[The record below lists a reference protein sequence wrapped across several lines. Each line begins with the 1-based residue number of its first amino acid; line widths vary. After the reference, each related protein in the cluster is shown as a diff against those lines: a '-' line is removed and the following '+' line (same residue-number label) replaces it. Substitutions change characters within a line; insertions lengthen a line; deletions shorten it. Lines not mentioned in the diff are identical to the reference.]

1 MANVGDTDNIISKIF
16 EKIDKVQAGL
26 FGSELGTFLKD
37 QIKEMTNFTGAL
49 IALDKESADLSKNF
63 LLGRTR
69 INEFKGIIADT
80 APIVRELGGDIG
92 DINAMIKD
100 TGEALGRNVLFT
112 PEVYGKIFAIND
124 LLGTQT
130 STLAR
135 NFSNAGISI
144 AKVGGD
150 IEASLN
156 YIKSIG
162 MDAKS
167 IMNQVVNNTDQLNR
181 FNFKEGVLGFSK
193 MAATAT
199 LLKTDMS
206 TIQSLADKVFNV
218 EGAIDTAAAFQRLG
232 VFMGDLADPFSLMN
246 SSLNNPEGLIKSIAK
261 AGERFTEFN
270 AETGRVE
277 INPSAMGMFNELA
290 AASGIGA
297 DKLKQMAISLREF
310 NERASQINFK
320 FDLSEEQQMLIANL
334 AFLDEKG
341 EYVVNIKDQKTGEMI
356 AQKVSDLTEE
366 QISKLKELSDE
377 KPKTMEEIA
386 KESMSITDIIKN
398 DVQAIKYKILFGVA
412 GTPALLKAQESV
424 RGEIGMGYDYLREL
438 IPDMKDTRKFLTNI
452 GTDIINSYK
461 NSGNFEGNLEKIL
474 SNFPN
479 FGDVLTQMNKA
490 GEKSGF
496 NDSLTKDMLD
506 KLSSATGISGND
518 FKNLIKPYFNVG
530 GPEYIGTEII
540 KNTTTNINNSKDN
553 KVNFNLTI
561 DVIHKSMDST
571 GAIKSMNQVERIN
584 QSFKDNAFGKKLT
597 INIPNK

>member
-1 MANVGDTDNIISKIF
+1 MANVGDTDNIIGKIF

-37 QIKEMTNFTGAL
+37 QMGEIFNFTGAL

-69 INEFKGIIADT
+69 INEFKGVIADT
-80 APIVRELGGDIG
+80 APVVRELGGDIG
-92 DINAMIKD
+92 DINSMIKE

-112 PEVYGKIFAIND
+112 PEVYGKIFAITD
-124 LLGTQT
+124 LLGTT
-130 STLAR
+130 SGTLAK
-135 NFSNAGISI
+135 NFSNAGISV

-150 IEASLN
+150 IETSLN

-167 IMNQVVNNTDQLNR
+167 IMGQVVNNTELLNR

-199 LLKTDMS
+199 LLKTDMA
-206 TIQSLADKVFNV
+206 TIQSFAEKVFNV
-218 EGAIDTAAAFQRLG
+218 EGAVDTAAAFQRLG

-334 AFLDEKG
+334 AFLDKNG

-356 AQKVSDLTEE
+356 AQKVSELTEE

-386 KESMSITDIIKN
+386 KESMSITDTIKN

-412 GTPALLKAQESV
+412 GTPALLEAQESV
-424 RGEIGMGYDYLREL
+424 RGEIGMGYDYIREI
-438 IPDMKDTRKFLTNI
+438 IPDMKTTRKFLTNI
-452 GTDIINSYK
+452 GTDIINTYK
-461 NSGNFEGNLEKIL
+461 NSGNFEDSLKKIL

-479 FGDVLTQMNKA
+479 FGDLFTQMNKA
-490 GEKSGF
+490 AEKSGY
-496 NDSLTKDMLD
+496 NDSFTKDMLD

-518 FKNLIKPYFNVG
+518 IKNAMSPYFNVG
-530 GPEYIGTEII
+530 GPEYVGTEII
-540 KNTTTNINNSKDN
+540 KSTTTNINNSKDN
-553 KVNFNLTI
+553 KVNLNLTI

-571 GAIKSMNQVERIN
+571 GAIKPMNQVERIN
-584 QSFKDNAFGKKLT
+584 QSIQDNAFGKKLT

>member
-1 MANVGDTDNIISKIF
+1 MANVGDTDNIIGKIF

-37 QIKEMTNFTGAL
+37 QMGEIFNFTGAL

-69 INEFKGIIADT
+69 INEFKGVIADT
-80 APIVRELGGDIG
+80 APVVRELGGDIG
-92 DINAMIKD
+92 DINDMIKQ

-112 PEVYGKIFAIND
+112 PEVYGKIFAITD
-124 LLGTQT
+124 LLGTQS

-135 NFSNAGISI
+135 NFSNAGISV

-150 IEASLN
+150 IETSLN

-167 IMNQVVNNTDQLNR
+167 IMGQVVNNTDLLNR
-181 FNFKEGVLGFSK
+181 FNFREGVLGFSK

-199 LLKTDMS
+199 LLKTDMT
-206 TIQSLADKVFNV
+206 TIQSLAEKVFNV
-218 EGAIDTAAAFQRLG
+218 EGAVDTAAAFQRLG

-290 AASGIGA
+290 AASNISA

-334 AFLDEKG
+334 AYLDEKG

-356 AQKVSDLTEE
+356 AQKVSELTEE

-386 KESMSITDIIKN
+386 KESMSITDTIKN

-412 GTPALLKAQESV
+412 GTPALLEAQESV
-424 RGEIGMGYDYLREL
+424 RGEIGMGYDYIREI
-438 IPDMKDTRKFLTNI
+438 IPDMKATRKFLTNI
-452 GTDIINSYK
+452 GTDIINTYK
-461 NSGNFEGNLEKIL
+461 NSGNFEDSLKKIL

-479 FGDVLTQMNKA
+479 FGDLFNQMSKA
-490 GEKSGF
+490 AEKSGY
-496 NDSLTKDMLD
+496 NDSLTKGMLD
-506 KLSSATGISGND
+506 KISSATGISGND
-518 FKNLIKPYFNVG
+518 IKNAMRPYFNVG
-530 GPEYIGTEII
+530 GPEYVGTEII
-540 KNTTTNINNSKDN
+540 KSTTTNINNSKDN

-584 QSFKDNAFGKKLT
+584 QSVQDNAFGKKLT